1 MRVGFQESDR
11 VTIYYPMSDHSF
23 IYQPTFLKPLKF
35 LFSIICLL
43 QSSFL
48 MLIGEPNREVVK
60 VPNTIPLDPND
71 AMQLIDLPEGFS
83 LELVASEP
91 QISEPVALTWDGN
104 GRMYVVEMRG
114 YMQSID
120 GAGAK
125 DPVGR
130 ISLLEDTNGDGN
142 FDKHGVFLDG
152 LVEPRA
158 VLYVG
163 NGLLVGEPSDLW
175 YCRDTDNDGKSD
187 TKEKV
192 YDKFSLRE
200 SNVEHKANG
209 LILGIDNWVYVSQH
223 GRRYQF
229 QGGKF
234 RHEKVPRVGQWG
246 LARND
251 EGRFLFS
258 TNSIPAMGFF
268 ISPEYLV
275 PGRNKGPEKLITGAV
290 LKVGK
295 YNEVWPAMTTTDLQS
310 GVGASRSSNGTLR
323 SFTSACGQSFFRG
336 DRLGEDVNGDYFVCE
351 PVGRLVRRSKV
362 RYLDSGHLEL
372 SNLYEDS
379 IGEFITSS
387 DGNFRPVNTYT
398 GPDGCLYI
406 VDMYRGVIQEKSF
419 LTPYLKQEI
428 LKSKY
433 DKNIGRGRI
442 YRVKR
447 DGFSSGKKP
456 NLLDADPKRLVASL
470 KHPNGWWRDMAQSII
485 VSRRLV
491 KLVPSLENMVI
502 SGSDPLARLHAL
514 WTLRGLSRLEN
525 EVALAALGDA
535 DERVVSASLRA
546 INWSPSEY
554 SYIETII
561 DEASP
566 IVIAHIILAVGQNK
580 SQESR
585 GLILKCISRFPMNE
599 RVLRSVLAVTSR
611 EHLKSYR
618 DKIIANPV
626 FQGDAKTKKANEWLK
641 RWDKF
646 VLNE

>member
-1 MRVGFQESDR
+1 MIDCR
-11 VTIYYPMSDHSF
+11 F
-23 IYQPTFLKPLKF
+23 IYQAKLAKPLNF
-35 LFSIICLL
+35 LLYLSILL
-43 QSSFL
+43 QSFL
-48 MLIGEPNREVVK
+48 SSIQGEPNRK
-60 VPNTIPLDPND
+60 AIQKPNTAPLNPSDS
-71 AMQLIDLPEGFS
+71 MKLINLPEGFS

-104 GRMYVVEMRG
+104 GKMYVVEMRG

-130 ISLLEDTNGDGN
+130 VSLFEDTNGDGH
-142 FDKHGVFLDG
+142 FDKHSVFLDG

-158 VLYVG
+158 VLYIG

-175 YCRDTDNDGKSD
+175 YCRDTDGDGKSD
-187 TKEKV
+187 TKDKV
-192 YDKFSLRE
+192 YDQFSLRE

-229 QGGKF
+229 QGGEF

-258 TNSIPAMGFF
+258 SNSVPAMGLF
-268 ISPEYLV
+268 IPPEYLV
-275 PGRNKGPEKLITGAV
+275 SGKNKGPEKLIAGAV
-290 LKVGK
+290 LKSGN
-295 YNEVWPAMTTTDLQS
+295 YNEVWPSMKTTDLQS
-310 GVGASRSSNGTLR
+310 GVGASRTSDGTLR
-323 SFTSACGQSFFRG
+323 SFTAACGQSFFRADG
-336 DRLGEDVNGDYFVCE
+336 LGEDVNGDYFICE

-362 RYLDSGHLEL
+362 KYLDSGHLEL
-372 SNLYEDS
+372 LNPYEDS
-379 IGEFITSS
+379 IGEFITSN

-398 GPDGCLYI
+398 GPDGCLYV

-419 LTPYLKQEI
+419 MTPYLKQEI

-442 YRVKR
+442 YRIKR
-447 DGFSSGKKP
+447 DDFSPGKKP
-456 NLLDADPKRLVASL
+456 DLLDAAPEDLVTYL
-470 KHPNGWWRDMAQSII
+470 KHSNGWWRDMAQSII
-485 VSRRLV
+485 VNRRLF
-491 KLVPSLENMVI
+491 KLVPLLNKIVMND
-502 SGSDPLARLHAL
+502 SDPLARLHAL
-514 WTLRGLSRLEN
+514 WTLRGLSKLEKK
-525 EVALAALGDA
+525 VASAALKDA
-535 DERVVSASLRA
+535 DERIVSASLHA

-554 SYIETII
+554 PHIENII
-561 DEASP
+561 NEASP

-580 SQESR
+580 SQENDR
-585 GLILKCISRFPMNE
+585 LILKCISRFPMNE
-599 RVLRSVLAVTSR
+599 RVLRSVLAVTSK

-618 DKIIANPV
+618 DKIISNPV
-626 FQGDAKTKKANEWLK
+626 FQGDTKTTKAGEWLK
-641 RWDKF
+641 RWDTF
-646 VLNE
+646 CLNE

>member
-1 MRVGFQESDR
+1 
-11 VTIYYPMSDHSF
+11 MSDCRS
-23 IYQPTFLKPLKF
+23 IYQVNFLKVLKL
-35 LFSIICLL
+35 LFSISFVL

-48 MLIGEPNREVVK
+48 MLIGEPDREVVK
-60 VPNTIPLDPND
+60 VPNTIPLDPNE
-71 AMQLIDLPEGFS
+71 AMQLINLPEGFS
-83 LELVASEP
+83 LDLVASEP

-114 YMQSID
+114 YMQSMD

-130 ISLLEDTNGDGN
+130 ISLLDDTNGDGK
-142 FDKHGVFLDG
+142 FDKHSIFLDG

-158 VLYVG
+158 VLYVD

-187 TKEKV
+187 TKDKI
-192 YDKFSLRE
+192 YDKFSLRD

-234 RHEKVPRVGQWG
+234 RHEKAPRVGQWG

-275 PGRNKGPEKLITGAV
+275 SGKNKGPEKLITGAV
-290 LKVGK
+290 LKVEK

-310 GVGASRSSNGTLR
+310 GVGASRSIDGTLR

-336 DRLGEDVNGDYFVCE
+336 DRLGEDVKGDYFVCE

-362 RYLDSGHLEL
+362 KYLDSGHLEL
-372 SNLYEDS
+372 SNPYEDS

-398 GPDGCLYI
+398 GPDGCLYV

-419 LTPYLKQEI
+419 MTPYLKQEI

-447 DGFSSGKKP
+447 DDFSPGEKP
-456 NLLDADPKRLVASL
+456 NLLDADPERLVAAL

-485 VSRRLV
+485 VNRRLV
-491 KLVPSLENMVI
+491 KLVPFLEKIVL
-502 SGSDPLARLHAL
+502 GDADPLARLHAL
-514 WTLRGLSRLEN
+514 WTLRGLSKLEIK
-525 EVALAALGDA
+525 VALAALEDA
-535 DERVVSASLRA
+535 DERIISASLRA
-546 INWSPSEY
+546 VNWSLSEY
-554 SYIETII
+554 PYIETII

-580 SQESR
+580 SHESK
-585 GLILKCISRFPMNE
+585 GLIVKCISRFPMNE

-611 EHLKSYR
+611 EDLKSYR
-618 DKIIANPV
+618 SEIISNPV
-626 FQGDAKTKKANEWLK
+626 FQGDTKTKKADEWLK
-641 RWDKF
+641 RWDEF

>member
-1 MRVGFQESDR
+1 MIDCR
-11 VTIYYPMSDHSF
+11 F
-23 IYQPTFLKPLKF
+23 IYQTKLSKPLNF
-35 LFSIICLL
+35 LLFLSILL
-43 QSSFL
+43 QSFL
-48 MLIGEPNREVVK
+48 SSIQGEPDRK
-60 VPNTIPLDPND
+60 VIQKPNTAPLNPSDS
-71 AMQLIDLPEGFS
+71 MKLINLPEGFF

-114 YMQSID
+114 YMQSMD
-120 GAGAK
+120 GTGAK

-130 ISLLEDTNGDGN
+130 ISLLEDTDGDGN
-142 FDKHGVFLDG
+142 FDKHSVFLDR

-187 TKEKV
+187 TKDKV

-268 ISPEYLV
+268 IPPEYLV
-275 PGRNKGPEKLITGAV
+275 SGRNKGPEKLITGAV

-295 YNEVWPAMTTTDLQS
+295 YNEVWPAMTTADLQS
-310 GVGASRSSNGTLR
+310 GVGASRSSDGTLR

-336 DRLGEDVNGDYFVCE
+336 DRLGKDVNGDYFVCE

-362 RYLDSGHLEL
+362 KYLDSGHLEL
-372 SNLYEDS
+372 SNLYENS

-398 GPDGCLYI
+398 GPDGCLYV

-419 LTPYLKQEI
+419 MTPYLKQEI

-447 DGFSSGKKP
+447 DGFSPGEKP
-456 NLLDADPKRLVASL
+456 NLLDADPERLVASL

-485 VSRRLV
+485 VNRRLV
-491 KLVPSLENMVI
+491 KLVPFLEKIVM
-502 SGSDPLARLHAL
+502 SDPDPLARLHAL

-525 EVALAALGDA
+525 EVALAALKDA
-535 DERVVSASLRA
+535 DERVVSASLRT

-580 SQESR
+580 SQESK

-611 EHLKSYR
+611 EHLKNYR
-618 DKIIANPV
+618 SEIISNPV
-626 FQGDAKTKKANEWLK
+626 FQGDTKTKKADEWLK

-646 VLNE
+646 VLSE

>member
-1 MRVGFQESDR
+1 M
-11 VTIYYPMSDHSF
+11 
-23 IYQPTFLKPLKF
+23 
-35 LFSIICLL
+35 
-43 QSSFL
+43 
-48 MLIGEPNREVVK
+48 VK

-142 FDKHGVFLDG
+142 FDKHGVFLDS

-268 ISPEYLV
+268 IPPEYLV

>member
-1 MRVGFQESDR
+1 
-11 VTIYYPMSDHSF
+11 MSDLSF

-35 LFSIICLL
+35 LFSTICLL

-114 YMQSID
+114 YMQSMD

-130 ISLLEDTNGDGN
+130 ISLLEDTDGDGN
-142 FDKHGVFLDG
+142 FDKHSVFLDG

-187 TKEKV
+187 TKDKV

-275 PGRNKGPEKLITGAV
+275 PERNEGPEKLITGAV

-310 GVGASRSSNGTLR
+310 GLGSSRSSNGTLR

-362 RYLDSGHLEL
+362 KYLDSGHLEL
-372 SNLYEDS
+372 SNLYESS

-406 VDMYRGVIQEKSF
+406 VDMYRGIIQEKSF
-419 LTPYLKQEI
+419 MTPYLKQEI

>member
-1 MRVGFQESDR
+1 
-11 VTIYYPMSDHSF
+11 MSDHSF

-142 FDKHGVFLDG
+142 FDKHGVFLDS

>member
-1 MRVGFQESDR
+1 MIDCR
-11 VTIYYPMSDHSF
+11 F
-23 IYQPTFLKPLKF
+23 IYQAKLAKPLNF
-35 LFSIICLL
+35 LLYLSILL
-43 QSSFL
+43 QSFL
-48 MLIGEPNREVVK
+48 SSIQGEPNRK
-60 VPNTIPLDPND
+60 AIQKPNTAPLNPSDS
-71 AMQLIDLPEGFS
+71 MKLINLPEGFS

-104 GRMYVVEMRG
+104 GKMYVVEMRG

-130 ISLLEDTNGDGN
+130 VSLFEDTNGDGH
-142 FDKHGVFLDG
+142 FDKHSVFLDG

-158 VLYVG
+158 VLYIG

-175 YCRDTDNDGKSD
+175 YCRDTDGDGKSD
-187 TKEKV
+187 TKDKV
-192 YDKFSLRE
+192 YDQFSLRE

-229 QGGKF
+229 QGGEF

-258 TNSIPAMGFF
+258 SNSVPAMGLF
-268 ISPEYLV
+268 IPPEYLV
-275 PGRNKGPEKLITGAV
+275 SGKNKGPGKLITGTV
-290 LKVGK
+290 LKSGN
-295 YNEVWPAMTTTDLQS
+295 YNEVWPSMKTTDLQS
-310 GVGASRSSNGTLR
+310 GVGASRTSDGTLR
-323 SFTSACGQSFFRG
+323 SFTAACGQSFFRADG
-336 DRLGEDVNGDYFVCE
+336 LGKDVNGDYFICE

-362 RYLDSGHLEL
+362 KYLDSGHLEL
-372 SNLYEDS
+372 LNPYEDS

-398 GPDGCLYI
+398 GPDGCLYV

-419 LTPYLKQEI
+419 MTPYLKQEI

-442 YRVKR
+442 YRIKR
-447 DGFSSGKKP
+447 DDFSPGKKP
-456 NLLDADPKRLVASL
+456 DLLDAAPEDLVTYL
-470 KHPNGWWRDMAQSII
+470 KHSNGWWRDMAQSII
-485 VSRRLV
+485 VNRRLF
-491 KLVPSLENMVI
+491 KLVPLLNKIVMND
-502 SGSDPLARLHAL
+502 SDPLARLHAL
-514 WTLRGLSRLEN
+514 WTLRGLSQLEKK
-525 EVALAALGDA
+525 VASAALKDA
-535 DERVVSASLRA
+535 DERIVSASLHA

-554 SYIETII
+554 PHIENII
-561 DEASP
+561 NEASP

-580 SQESR
+580 SQENDR
-585 GLILKCISRFPMNE
+585 LILKCISRFPMNE
-599 RVLRSVLAVTSR
+599 RVLRSVLAVTSK
-611 EHLKSYR
+611 EHLKIYR
-618 DKIIANPV
+618 DKIISNPV
-626 FQGDAKTKKANEWLK
+626 FQGDTKTTKAGEWLK
-641 RWDKF
+641 RWDTF
-646 VLNE
+646 CLNE

>member
-1 MRVGFQESDR
+1 MIDCR
-11 VTIYYPMSDHSF
+11 F
-23 IYQPTFLKPLKF
+23 IYQAKLAKPLNF
-35 LFSIICLL
+35 LLYLSILL
-43 QSSFL
+43 QSFL
-48 MLIGEPNREVVK
+48 SSIQGEPNRK
-60 VPNTIPLDPND
+60 AIQKPNTAPLNPSDS
-71 AMQLIDLPEGFS
+71 MKLINLPEGFS

-104 GRMYVVEMRG
+104 GKMYVVEMRG

-130 ISLLEDTNGDGN
+130 VSLFEDTNGDGH
-142 FDKHGVFLDG
+142 FDKHSVFLDG

-158 VLYVG
+158 VLYIG

-175 YCRDTDNDGKSD
+175 YCRDTDGDGKSD
-187 TKEKV
+187 TKDKV
-192 YDKFSLRE
+192 YDQFSLRE

-229 QGGKF
+229 QGGEF

-258 TNSIPAMGFF
+258 SNSVPAMGLF
-268 ISPEYLV
+268 IPPEYLV
-275 PGRNKGPEKLITGAV
+275 SGKNKGPEKLITGAV
-290 LKVGK
+290 LKSGN
-295 YNEVWPAMTTTDLQS
+295 YNEVWPSMKTTDLQS
-310 GVGASRSSNGTLR
+310 GLGASRTSDGTLR
-323 SFTSACGQSFFRG
+323 SFTAACGQSFFRADG
-336 DRLGEDVNGDYFVCE
+336 LGEDVNGDYFICE

-362 RYLDSGHLEL
+362 KYLDSGHLEL
-372 SNLYEDS
+372 LNPYEDS
-379 IGEFITSS
+379 IGEFITSN

-398 GPDGCLYI
+398 GPDGCLYV

-419 LTPYLKQEI
+419 MTPYLKQEI

-442 YRVKR
+442 YRIKR
-447 DGFSSGKKP
+447 DDFSPGKKP
-456 NLLDADPKRLVASL
+456 DLLDANPEDLVTYL
-470 KHPNGWWRDMAQSII
+470 KHSNGWWRDMAQSII
-485 VSRRLV
+485 VNRRLF
-491 KLVPSLENMVI
+491 KLVPLLNKIVMND
-502 SGSDPLARLHAL
+502 SDPLARLHAL
-514 WTLRGLSRLEN
+514 WTLRGLSKLEKK
-525 EVALAALGDA
+525 VASAALKDA
-535 DERVVSASLRA
+535 DERIVSASLHA

-554 SYIETII
+554 PHIENII
-561 DEASP
+561 NEASP

-580 SQESR
+580 SQENDR
-585 GLILKCISRFPMNE
+585 LILKCISRFPMNE
-599 RVLRSVLAVTSR
+599 RVLRSVLAVTSK

-618 DKIIANPV
+618 DKIISNPV
-626 FQGDAKTKKANEWLK
+626 FQGDTKTTKAGEWLK
-641 RWDKF
+641 RWDTF
-646 VLNE
+646 CLNE

>member
-1 MRVGFQESDR
+1 
-11 VTIYYPMSDHSF
+11 MSDCRS
-23 IYQPTFLKPLKF
+23 IYQVNFLKVLKL
-35 LFSIICLL
+35 LFSISFVL

-48 MLIGEPNREVVK
+48 MLIGEPDREVVK
-60 VPNTIPLDPND
+60 VPNTIPLDPNE
-71 AMQLIDLPEGFS
+71 AMQLINLPKGFS
-83 LELVASEP
+83 LDLVASEP

-114 YMQSID
+114 YMQSMD

-125 DPVGR
+125 DPTGR
-130 ISLLEDTNGDGN
+130 ISRFEDTNGDGK
-142 FDKHGVFLDG
+142 FDKHSIFLDG

-187 TKEKV
+187 TKDKI
-192 YDKFSLRE
+192 YDKFSLRD

-234 RHEKVPRVGQWG
+234 RHEKAPRVGQWG

-275 PGRNKGPEKLITGAV
+275 SGKNKGPEKLITGAV
-290 LKVGK
+290 LKVEK

-310 GVGASRSSNGTLR
+310 GVGASRSIDGTLR

-336 DRLGEDVNGDYFVCE
+336 DRLGEDVKGDYFVCE

-362 RYLDSGHLEL
+362 KYLDSGHLEL
-372 SNLYEDS
+372 SNPYEDS

-398 GPDGCLYI
+398 GPDGCLYV

-419 LTPYLKQEI
+419 MTPYLKQEI

-447 DGFSSGKKP
+447 DDFSPGEKP
-456 NLLDADPKRLVASL
+456 NLLDADPERLVAAL

-485 VSRRLV
+485 VNRRLV
-491 KLVPSLENMVI
+491 KLVPFLEKIVL
-502 SGSDPLARLHAL
+502 GDADPLARLHAL
-514 WTLRGLSRLEN
+514 WTLRGLSKLEIK
-525 EVALAALGDA
+525 VALAALEDA
-535 DERVVSASLRA
+535 DERIISASLRA
-546 INWSPSEY
+546 VNWSLSEY
-554 SYIETII
+554 PYIETII

-580 SQESR
+580 SHESK
-585 GLILKCISRFPMNE
+585 GLIVKCISRFPMNE

-611 EHLKSYR
+611 EDLKSYR
-618 DKIIANPV
+618 SEIISNPV
-626 FQGDAKTKKANEWLK
+626 FQGDTKTKKADEWLK
-641 RWDKF
+641 RWDEF